1 MRLGWDLLALA
12 LLLAAI
18 ALAWCQANAKWSA
31 ADWALPPAYGD
42 RVHGD
47 VLQHLAFFKAAKD
60 GDFVP
65 FRSKIVPR
73 LGAPEGA
80 NWNDWPIVEEFQ
92 VFGAGLLARA
102 IGLFATL
109 NVALLLGHLLA
120 ATAFYAVARHSRV
133 SVPWAFAGGL
143 AYGLAPFLF
152 AQSPHHPFVQ
162 WCWHVP
168 LFLPVWRWVAT
179 EPGIAPGGRR
189 FWFGVVVALL
199 AGFQMV
205 YYTAIF
211 CQLVALGA
219 LVAFLRARQWRPLL
233 SAFVLVAATALAF
246 SLMNLDTWEYRWA
259 HGPNP
264 GALDRPFK
272 WLEIY
277 ALSVTNLFVP
287 PLQHHWELFRAF
299 AERHAAGAAQ
309 ADEGSYLGLAGL
321 AAFLFLAGMAVAAV
335 VRRQAN
341 RVPLEA
347 WQALWI
353 VLAFSSGGFNTFA
366 GLFGFTFLRAGC
378 RYSVVL
384 LAIALLF
391 AAQRLSAWRPR
402 RRWLPWALAGLV
414 AALVWWDQTPR
425 PPDAESRRSIAEA
438 VASDRK
444 FVAAMEAA
452 LPAGATVFQVPVMDY
467 PESPLAS
474 VPAYEPFRPYL
485 YSEQLR
491 FSFGTNKGRSESDN
505 WPHSLEKLPLA
516 QVVAA
521 VKARGFSALWIDR
534 KAYPENS
541 AILLENLEALG
552 CGPAIESDAGDQACV
567 LLK

>member
-1 MRLGWDLLALA
+1 VRFTRDILAGL
-12 LLLAAI
+12 LLLAAVT
-18 ALAWCQANAKWSA
+18 LAWCGANSKWTT
-31 ADWALPPAYGD
+31 ADWALPASYAD
-42 RVHGD
+42 REHGD

-60 GDFVP
+60 GHFAP
-65 FRSKIVPR
+65 LRSKIVPE
-73 LGAPEGA
+73 LGAPEDA
-80 NWNDWPIVEEFQ
+80 NWNDWPIVEELQ
-92 VFGAGLLARA
+92 ISAAGLLARA
-102 IGLFATL
+102 IGIFATL

-120 ATAFYAVARHSRV
+120 AMAFYAVARHSSV
-133 SVPWAFAGGL
+133 SMEWAFVGGL

-152 AQSPHHPFVQ
+152 AQSPHHLFVQ

-179 EPGIAPGGRR
+179 EPGIALGGRR
-189 FWFGVVVALL
+189 FWFGIFVALL

-211 CQLVALGA
+211 AQLVVLGA
-219 LVAFLRARQWRPLL
+219 LVAFARARQWRPLL
-233 SAFVLVAATALAF
+233 SALLIVVAAAF
-246 SLMNLDTWEYRWA
+246 AFALMNIDTWAYRLA

-299 AERHAAGAAQ
+299 AERHAAEAAQ

-321 AAFLFLAGMAVAAV
+321 AAFLFLAGVAVVAV
-335 VRRQAN
+335 VRRQAG
-341 RVPLEA
+341 RIPLET
-347 WQALWI
+347 WQVLWI
-353 VLAFSSGGFNTFA
+353 VLTFTSGGLNTFA
-366 GLFGFTFLRAGC
+366 GLFGFTFLRTGC
-378 RYSVVL
+378 RYSVVI

-391 AAQRLSAWRPR
+391 AAQRLSAWQPRPR
-402 RRWLPWALAGLV
+402 WIAGLAALLV

-425 PPDAESRRSIAEA
+425 PPSAESRQSVEKDI
-438 VASDRK
+438 ASDRK

-452 LPAGATVFQVPVMDY
+452 LPAGATIFQVPVMDY
-467 PESPLAS
+467 PESPLAN

-485 YSEQLR
+485 HSERLR
-491 FSFGTNKGRSESDN
+491 FSFGTNKGRTTDQ

-516 QVVAA
+516 QVVSE
-521 VKARGFSALWIDR
+521 VKSHGFAALWIDR
-534 KAYPENS
+534 QAFPENS
-541 AILLENLEALG
+541 SILIDNLQTLG